1 MVTPA
6 VVASALAVVVACLCG
21 AGAWRHERGKH
32 EETADLLN
40 QVVDHANEQTERAN
54 LLTYEVAVWRSA
66 GMGTRTDRQGDG
78 TLDIR
83 A

>member
-6 VVASALAVVVACLCG
+6 VVASALAVLAVLCG

-40 QVVDHANEQTERAN
+40 QVVDHANEQTEAAN
-54 LLTYEVAVWRSA
+54 LLRYEVAVWRSA
-66 GMGTRTDRQGDG
+66 SMGTRTNARGDG
-78 TLDIR
+78 TLDLR